1 MTSLRLVQLAA
12 PLGAV
17 DPQDGP
23 GGALLCS
30 IDLVELDGKKTPP
43 REFKILG
50 AGVTQTT
57 KGPVRMSAAAG
68 QSVLSKLAELGRD
81 RLNFD
86 YGHAQLGFMQSYEAA
101 RSAGWFSVQVRGEG
115 DRAELWATDIEWT
128 PTALR
133 ALSDREFRYFSP
145 ALMLDSKSGEVRELI
160 NIALTNIPATK
171 HQKPLVASQT
181 QTPADPAKD
190 SNDMTIEQ
198 LLAAF
203 GCANGTQL
211 AAKFQALQSDNDKLI
226 KAAAEQQTQLSAA
239 TTELAALRSAK
250 EQAEKTDYVA
260 QLSTAGKLPPALR
273 DWALGQPMAVLQ
285 AYAAAA
291 PALPAAS
298 TTTTPP
304 AKTEVP
310 AVLSDDERALCR
322 QLNLSEADYLA
333 EKKALAASPSVWVSD
348 PNTPAPAAK

>member
-1 MTSLRLVQLAA
+1 MTSLRLVQLDAA
-12 PLGAV
+12 VAQP
-17 DPQDGP
+17 DEGP

-30 IDLVELDGKKTPP
+30 IDLVELDGKKAPP
-43 REFKILG
+43 REFRILG

-68 QSVLSKLAELGRD
+68 QSVMAKLSELGRD

-86 YGHAQLGFMQSYEAA
+86 YGHAQLGFLQSYEAA
-101 RSAGWFSVQVRGEG
+101 RSAGWFSVEVRGEG
-115 DRAELWATDIEWT
+115 PDAELWATNIEWT
-128 PTALR
+128 PTAQR

-171 HQKPLVASQT
+171 HQKPLVASQS
-181 QTPADPAKD
+181 PAEPAKD
-190 SNDMTIEQ
+190 PKDMTIEQ

-211 AAKFQALQSDNDKLI
+211 AAKFQTLLSDNDKLI
-226 KAAAEQQTQLSAA
+226 KAAAEQQTQLSTA
-239 TTELAALRSAK
+239 TAELAGLKAAK
-250 EQAEKTDYVA
+250 EQAEKADYVA

-291 PALPAAS
+291 PALSVAS
-298 TTTTPP
+298 APTTPP
-304 AKTEVP
+304 ASTP
-310 AVLSDDERALCR
+310 ATTLSDAERAVCA

-333 EKKALAASPSVWVSD
+333 EKAALAAG
-348 PNTPAPAAK
+348 K